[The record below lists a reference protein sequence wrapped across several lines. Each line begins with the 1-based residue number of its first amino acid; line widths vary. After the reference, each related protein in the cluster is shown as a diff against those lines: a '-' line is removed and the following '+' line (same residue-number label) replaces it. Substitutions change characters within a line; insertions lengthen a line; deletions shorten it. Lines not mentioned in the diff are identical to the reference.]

1 MVVEYLNIS
10 GNSGHTFFFLQKQQ
24 SAAKGLDGMEMN
36 GSKIKTVKIILSW
49 SPGQTQSCRVVKK
62 TQLKKTRR
70 LQKTF
75 GNVVFVVIIIRTRS
89 ADQGGNKSGNGSEIR
104 KDCAQRFGVCNELIK
119 SVPDLENT
127 SKKRLW

>member
-36 GSKIKTVKIILSW
+36 GSKIKTGKIILSW

-70 LQKTF
+70 LQK
-75 GNVVFVVIIIRTRS
+75 VVFVVIIIRSRGS
-89 ADQGGNKSGNGSEIR
+89 DQGGNKSGNGSEIR